1 MPSGFSNAFLICFL
15 SFFGALQQDLDMDS
29 TDLPKVI
36 RCSADRISE
45 TGVYLLGEY
54 LSCCRYSSPK
64 LGPVSTKTASFQV
77 TVLLE
82 SFIMSVA
89 KNKTQNTELEVKN
102 V

>member
-1 MPSGFSNAFLICFL
+1 
-15 SFFGALQQDLDMDS
+15 MDS

-89 KNKTQNTELEVKN
+89 KNETQNTELEVKN